1 MAAHRCA
8 LLLALLHASAA
19 LAPVLPRHRSLT
31 RPTRLRG
38 MFDFITDAFKNEQFD
53 DRRATARHILV
64 KTLDECDSVMG
75 EIAQGMPFADA
86 AAKFST
92 CPSAKSGGSLGS
104 FEPGKMVR
112 EFDEVCFDPDVPVG
126 EVTGPV
132 RTQFGYHLILVED
145 RFQNMDRTEGS
156 SVF

>member
-1 MAAHRCA
+1 MARRC
-8 LLLALLHASAA
+8 LLSLALLQTAAA
-19 LAPVLPRHRSLT
+19 LAPVVPRHRSLT

-64 KTLDECDSVMG
+64 KTLDECDAVMG
-75 EIAQGMPFADA
+75 EIAQGLPFADA

-112 EFDEVCFDPDVPVG
+112 
-126 EVTGPV
+126 
-132 RTQFGYHLILVED
+132 
-145 RFQNMDRTEGS
+145 
-156 SVF
+156 

>member
-1 MAAHRCA
+1 M
-8 LLLALLHASAA
+8 
-19 LAPVLPRHRSLT
+19 
-31 RPTRLRG
+31 PT
-38 MFDFITDAFKNEQFD
+38 Q
-53 DRRATARHILV
+53 ARHILV

-75 EIAQGMPFADA
+75 EIAQGLPFAEA
-86 AAKFST
+86 ASKYST

-156 SVF
+156 GVFKDKYLDGRVLFLRHLRDNRRPHELREARLEGRQPPLGELVGRELDRDHRHDA

>member
-1 MAAHRCA
+1 MLTPSRTSSSTTAALPC
-8 LLLALLHASAA
+8 SAA
-19 LAPVLPRHRSLT
+19 SKAFTSAPSTRRLPT
-31 RPTRLRG
+31 
-38 MFDFITDAFKNEQFD
+38 Q
-53 DRRATARHILV
+53 ARHILV

-75 EIAQGMPFADA
+75 EIAQGLPFAEA
-86 AAKFST
+86 ASKYST

-156 SVF
+156 GVF

>member
-19 LAPVLPRHRSLT
+19 LAPVVPRHRSLT
-31 RPTRLRG
+31 RPTRRRG
-38 MFDFITDAFKNEQFD
+38 MFDFIADAFKNEQFD

-64 KTLDECDSVMG
+64 KTLDECDGVMG
-75 EIAQGMPFADA
+75 EIAAGLPFAEA
-86 AAKFST
+86 ASKYST

-156 SVF
+156 GVF

>member
-1 MAAHRCA
+1 M
-8 LLLALLHASAA
+8 
-19 LAPVLPRHRSLT
+19 
-31 RPTRLRG
+31 PT
-38 MFDFITDAFKNEQFD
+38 Q
-53 DRRATARHILV
+53 ARHILV

-75 EIAQGMPFADA
+75 EIAQGLPFAEA
-86 AAKFST
+86 ASKYST

-132 RTQFGYHLILVED
+132 RTQFGYHLVVVTD
-145 RFQNMDRTEGS
+145 RKLNQDRSEGS
-156 SVF
+156 PAF